1 MWVWIKT
8 RLRLCCPACFL
19 CGSCAMFT
27 RPATTEFSKFFFKTG
42 SNSTIHI
49 FKIIL
54 RQCFQFSTI
63 SDIQID
69 TSSLGCYKYTWYTI
83 QHNTITHNYWE
94 RGVSKSWSPP
104 GEIAMHIQLLFART
118 MKKIV
123 RELCENY
130 VWLKKVKRKITRVK
144 KENKLNIFVK
154 TDVAFIAN

>member
-1 MWVWIKT
+1 MWVWIQT

-19 CGSCAMFT
+19 CGPVQCSRDLQLRNSANFSLKLGPTILFT
-27 RPATTEFSKFFFKTG
+27 YL
-42 SNSTIHI
+42 
-49 FKIIL
+49 KIIL

-69 TSSLGCYKYTWYTI
+69 TSSLGCYTYTWYTI

-104 GEIAMHIQLLFART
+104 GEIALHIQLLFTRT